1 MIIDK
6 FIVVLYDKVINIKGK
21 TMAKISRGQAISNEI
36 MNFKMS
42 FINSSEEERL
52 HLIEKFAFLNNYQ
65 RVAIMQCKKFMSS
78 KEKKAYKTKTEE
90 KTQENSKEPG
100 LN

>member
-1 MIIDK
+1 MDIKTLLNRD
-6 FIVVLYDKVINIKGK
+6 YVILDGGFGTEMQK
-21 TMAKISRGQAISNEI
+21 RGMKPGETSEI